1 MTNNHIVFP
10 PMSKA
15 FAARPPAPIC
25 LGMVHIVAVMPYLI
39 GLSLAAVLM
48 TLFAGAISMSRG
60 GAFNDRWG
68 NRLMRLRVATQAVA
82 VGLLL
87 LFYLLTHN

>member
-1 MTNNHIVFP
+1 MGHII
-10 PMSKA
+10 
-15 FAARPPAPIC
+15 AA
-25 LGMVHIVAVMPYLI
+25 MPYLI

-48 TLFAGAISMSRG
+48 TLFAGVVSMSRG
-60 GAFNDRWG
+60 GTFNDRWG

-87 LFYLLTHN
+87 LFFLLTRS